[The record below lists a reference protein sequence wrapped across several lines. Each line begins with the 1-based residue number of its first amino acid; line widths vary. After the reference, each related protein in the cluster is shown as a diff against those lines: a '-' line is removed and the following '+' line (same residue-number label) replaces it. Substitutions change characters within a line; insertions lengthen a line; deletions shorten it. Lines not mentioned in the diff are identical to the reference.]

1 MGQEGEGGQGG
12 QRGPGVLGG
21 LGGQRGDATTEG
33 LPRLQCEQC
42 EYQTNTQN
50 ELVYHVETMHKQVR
64 IQCDNCPNT
73 FDSSETLVSHI
84 VRTHTKH
91 QRSKYKSIV
100 KKYMREAA
108 FTQLKETQL
117 NHEKGSSSQ
126 HENLLKP
133 QKYLL
138 TNKLTSKQKGL
149 LFNLKCQ
156 TVKGIRGNFSQM
168 YFGDIQCR
176 LCNSE
181 SDSQCHLMLCP
192 VLKRY
197 SSWDQNIKYSDIYGT
212 LDDQVKVT
220 NVLSSLLE
228 IRELL
233 LDEVD

>member
-1 MGQEGEGGQGG
+1 MVYLQTILTRAEGELI
-12 QRGPGVLGG
+12 RNIFEAMKAEPLPGDWYSLVKEDFKSINLS
-21 LGGQRGDATTEG
+21 LTEDEIRDMS
-33 LPRLQCEQC
+33 P
-42 EYQTNTQN
+42 
-50 ELVYHVETMHKQVR
+50 
-64 IQCDNCPNT
+64 
-73 FDSSETLVSHI
+73 
-84 VRTHTKH
+84 
-91 QRSKYKSIV
+91 SKYKSIV

-156 TVKGIRGNFSQM
+156 TVRGIRGNFSQM
-168 YFGDIQCR
+168 YFGEIQCR